1 MEAKNRF
8 SDAKFLIFLFLVS
21 VFILSINKVGD
32 TDAWIHLSLGR
43 LIWDLK
49 GLPAYEP
56 FAYPM
61 SDAPFAYTSWL
72 VGVLYYLAYLL
83 FNSYGVILLKALI
96 ITTAFYILLKDSL
109 MPYKNYAVA
118 IIVMTAVVIFT
129 RHRFVERPDIFLMAF
144 LSFSIFSLNA
154 YVSENKKYIYA
165 LPFVHMLWA
174 NSHSSINLMVVP
186 FLSFIAG
193 GCIQLFLDKKGAG
206 FSNTPTSSQLKTIL
220 LIFLAS
226 FVASLLNPNFF
237 SQYTFGAQFLA
248 SGWYKKTIIELRPP
262 TWDTFKSPYLITAA
276 VISSFIINL
285 AVFFYRSRFQ
295 RPVNPPS
302 IIHLLL
308 ILPFIF
314 LSFTAIRFVLPLA
327 VVSGPVLARNISELA
342 EWAWGKGREKRGI
355 SGIRISS
362 AVAAVWILLYT
373 SLTLAGIKPFGDRNQ
388 EFGFGFDLSLVP
400 EGPLKY
406 MDKREITGR
415 VFNAFHFGQ
424 YIAWR
429 DFPKRAPFI
438 DGRGYLT
445 PDLLEK
451 MDDAKYNIGIAEELH
466 RRFGFE
472 SVLVGYPEIDM
483 RIPSSMKGVDLA
495 FSNPEWALVYW
506 DDLSLLY
513 LRRDGPYE
521 PVVMEDEYRFI
532 KPTGDIDR
540 SRLSGNEYASGAIK
554 ELKRNIEE
562 TGSSNAYFLLGSIYN
577 ETGSYRDAIDSLSK
591 VRDLHHPLKN
601 HIFDAYKE
609 MAYAFNQL
617 GNLDESVRYCKKA
630 LSIKEDAPLL
640 YNMGI
645 VYFKKGEKKKAAD
658 YLKRAISIDKTL
670 TDAYSLLID
679 IYRELGLKEEGR
691 KLEKQMKEV
700 LRSPDLLNP

>member
-1 MEAKNRF
+1 MRKNSKNSF
-8 SDAKFLIFLFLVS
+8 NDAKLLMPLFLVS
-21 VFILSINKVGD
+21 VFILSLNKISD

-43 LIWDLK
+43 LIWNLK

-56 FAYPM
+56 FAYTM

-72 VGVLYYLAYLL
+72 VGVIYYLAYLS
-83 FNSYGVILLKALI
+83 FNAYGVIFLKALI
-96 ITTAFYILLKDSL
+96 VTTAFYILLKDSL
-109 MPYKNYAVA
+109 MPYKNHAVA

-129 RHRFVERPDIFLMAF
+129 RHRFVERPDIFLMVF

-165 LPFVHMLWA
+165 LPFIHLLWA

-193 GCIQLFLDKKGAG
+193 GCIQLYLDKKGAG

-226 FVASLLNPNFF
+226 FAASLLNPNFF

-248 SGWYKKTIIELRPP
+248 SGWYKETIIELRPP
-262 TWDTFKSPYLITAA
+262 TWDTFKSPYLINTA
-276 VISSFIINL
+276 VISSFMLNL
-285 AVFFYRSRFQ
+285 AIFFYRSGSK
-295 RPVNPPS
+295 RPVDPPS
-302 IIHLLL
+302 VIYLFLV
-308 ILPFIF
+308 LPFIF

-327 VVSGPVLARNISELA
+327 VVSGPIIARNISELA
-342 EWAWGKGREKRGI
+342 DRAWGKGREKREI
-355 SGIRISS
+355 SGIIISS
-362 AVAAVWILLYT
+362 AFAAVWILIYT

-388 EFGFGFDLSLVP
+388 EFGFGFDRSLMP
-400 EGPLKY
+400 EGALQY
-406 MDKREITGR
+406 MDKRNITGR

-438 DGRGYLT
+438 DGRGYLS
-445 PDLLEK
+445 PDLLKK
-451 MDDAKYNIGIAEELH
+451 MDDAKYNTGIFAELYN
-466 RRFGFE
+466 RYGFE
-472 SVLVGYPEIDM
+472 SVLVYRPLIDVNL
-483 RIPSSMKGVDLA
+483 PASMKGVDLA
-495 FSNPEWALVYW
+495 FSNPNWALVYW
-506 DDLSLLY
+506 DDLSLVY
-513 LRRDGPYE
+513 LRRGGPYE
-521 PVVMEDEYRFI
+521 AVISENEYRFI
-532 KPTGDIDR
+532 KLDR
-540 SRLSGNEYASGAIK
+540 SRLSDNEYASGAIK

-577 ETGSYRDAIDSLSK
+577 EIGRYREAIDSLSK
-591 VRDLHHPLKN
+591 VRDLHPPLKS

-617 GNLDESVRYCKKA
+617 GNLDESLRYCEKA
-630 LSIKEDAPLL
+630 LSIREDAPLL

-645 VYFKKGEKKKAAD
+645 VYFQKGEKKKATD
-658 YLKRAISIDKTL
+658 YLKRAITMDKNL
-670 TDAYSLLID
+670 TDAYTLLMD

-691 KLEKQMKEV
+691 RLEKKMKEV
-700 LRSPDLLNP
+700 LKKK

>member
-8 SDAKFLIFLFLVS
+8 NAIKLLIPLFLVS
-21 VFILSINKVGD
+21 IFILSINKIGD
-32 TDAWIHLSLGR
+32 ADAWIHLSMGR
-43 LIWDLK
+43 LIWNLK
-49 GLPAYEP
+49 GLPANEP

-72 VGVLYYLAYLL
+72 VGVAYYLAYLL
-83 FNSYGVILLKALI
+83 FNAYGVILLKALI

-118 IIVMTAVVIFT
+118 IIVMTVVAIFT
-129 RHRFVERPDIFLMAF
+129 RHRFVERPDIFLMVF

-154 YVSENKKYIYA
+154 YVCENKKYIYT
-165 LPFVHMLWA
+165 LPFVHLLWA

-186 FLSFIAG
+186 FLSFVVG
-193 GCIQLFLDKKGAG
+193 GYIQLYLDKKGAG
-206 FSNTPTSSQLKTIL
+206 YSNTPSASQLKTVL

-226 FVASLLNPNFF
+226 FAASLLNPNYF

-248 SGWYKKTIIELRPP
+248 SGWYKKTIIELMPP

-276 VISSFIINL
+276 LIVSFILNL
-285 AVFFYRSRFQ
+285 VIFFYRSSCK

-302 IIHLLL
+302 VIHLFL

-327 VVSGPVLARNISELA
+327 VVSGPIVARNISELV
-342 EWAWGKGREKRGI
+342 EWAWGKGQEKRGI
-355 SGIRISS
+355 SGIRIYS

-373 SLTLAGIKPFGDRNQ
+373 SLTLAGIKPFGDWNQ
-388 EFGFGFDLSLVP
+388 EFGFGFNHSLMP
-400 EGPLKY
+400 EGALRY
-406 MDKREITGR
+406 MDKRNITGR
-415 VFNAFHFGQ
+415 VYNKFHFGQ

-445 PDLLEK
+445 PDLLKK
-451 MDDAKYNIGIAEELH
+451 MDDAKYNMGIFAELYN
-466 RRFGFE
+466 RYGFE
-472 SVLVGYPEIDM
+472 SVLVYDPLMDVNVSASM
-483 RIPSSMKGVDLA
+483 RGVDLA
-495 FSNPEWALVYW
+495 FSNPTWALVYL

-513 LRRDGPYE
+513 LRRGGPYE
-521 PVVMEDEYRFI
+521 AIIREDEYRFRN
-532 KPTGDIDR
+532 IDR
-540 SRLSGNEYASGAIK
+540 TRLSDNKYASAAIR

-562 TGSSNAYFLLGSIYN
+562 TGSSNAYFILGLIYN
-577 ETGSYRDAIDSLSK
+577 EMGYYREAIGSLSK
-591 VRDLHHPLKN
+591 VRDLHPPLPN
-601 HIFDAYKE
+601 HTFEAYKK

-617 GNLDESVRYCKKA
+617 GNFDESVRYCEMA
-630 LSIKEDAPLL
+630 LSIREDAPLL

-658 YLKRAISIDKTL
+658 YLKRAIDMDKNL
-670 TDAYSLLID
+670 TDAYSLLIR
-679 IYRELGLKEEGR
+679 IYNELGLKEEGW
-691 KLEKQMKEV
+691 KLEKKMKEV